1 MKKTELSILIP
12 VYNYDCRPLVLSLF
26 RLTTPLLADGVLVEL
41 IVADDGSSD
50 SSVLQANATLSSNP
64 LCRYIRRQ
72 ENCGRAAI
80 RNFLAQ
86 ESKYQWL
93 LFLDC
98 DMQLP
103 DDNFLSTY
111 LNSEGEEVIDGGFAV
126 LEQPDQEGHNLRYT
140 YELSEQTR
148 HSAEQRRA
156 NPYRSFR
163 TTNFLIRR
171 DIMLAHPFD
180 ERFLHYGYEDVLFGK
195 QLHLHHIGICH
206 IDNPMMLADLEPNPL
221 FMDKTEEA
229 LRTLYQF
236 RADLR
241 GYSRLLTF
249 VEGIHIGLVRMLL
262 RLCHRVL
269 GPLERHLLC
278 GSRPSLRLFKLY
290 KLGYYLNIN

>member
-12 VYNYDCRPLVLSLF
+12 VYNYDCRPLVLSLL

-140 YELSEQTR
+140 YEFSEQMR

-180 ERFLHYGYEDVLFGK
+180 ERFRHYGYEDVLFGK
-195 QLHLHHIGICH
+195 QLCEAGIHIEH
-206 IDNPMMLADLEPNPL
+206 IDNPLSFEVFEDNAAFL
-221 FMDKTEEA
+221 DKTEEG
-229 LRTLYQF
+229 LRTLHQF
-236 RADLR
+236 RSELK
-241 GYSRLLTF
+241 GYSALLTA
-249 VEGIHIGLVRMLL
+249 VERLRPWGLLPLL
-262 RLCHRVL
+262 RCWHSLF
-269 GPLERHLLC
+269 GAAERRRLQA
-278 GSRPSLRLFKLY
+278 GRYDTRLFQLY
-290 KLGYYLNIN
+290 RLGFFLGL